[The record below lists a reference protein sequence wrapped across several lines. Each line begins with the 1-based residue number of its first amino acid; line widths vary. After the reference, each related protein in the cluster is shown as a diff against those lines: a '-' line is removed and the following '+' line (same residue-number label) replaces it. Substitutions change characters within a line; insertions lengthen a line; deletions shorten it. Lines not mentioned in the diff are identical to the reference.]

1 MEGPYRYW
9 HHLHTF
15 EAVSGGTLMK
25 DDVIYCPP
33 LIALPFH
40 GVTIKRRLE
49 DIFSYRALRVW
60 EWSRGEMKPKK
71 GARKK

>member
-1 MEGPYRYW
+1 
-9 HHLHTF
+9 
-15 EAVSGGTLMK
+15 MK